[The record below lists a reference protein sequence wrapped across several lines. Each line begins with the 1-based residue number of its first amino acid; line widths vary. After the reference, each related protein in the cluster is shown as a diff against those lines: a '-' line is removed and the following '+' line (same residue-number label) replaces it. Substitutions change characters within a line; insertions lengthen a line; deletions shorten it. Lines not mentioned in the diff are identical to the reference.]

1 MVHEKD
7 ICLLSALLHEAGC
20 SDVALAMEMA
30 LYSNEPTLDEIIH
43 DFTAEASASS
53 NSNMGAAGSVV
64 FGTLGLDVPRINDQ
78 QKSQYRV
85 LASKLLGNSDASV
98 REAAQ
103 NLLKA
108 VR

>member
-30 LYSNEPTLDEIIH
+30 LYGNEPTLDEIIH
-43 DFTAEASASS
+43 DFTAEASVPGD
-53 NSNMGAAGSVV
+53 NRGAAGSVV
-64 FGTLGLDVPRINDQ
+64 FGTLGLDVPRISDQ
-78 QKSQYRV
+78 QKSQYKV

-98 REAAQ
+98 RAAAQ